1 MAERGSYMAKKKRQ
15 TTCGLCGARL
25 DERSALAHMLV
36 AHGPLA
42 RRRHRRKDW
51 QVRLHRRLE
60 AMGFGEDQAHLIVRA
75 VTEEL
80 RRLGMR

>member
-1 MAERGSYMAKKKRQ
+1 MEKETQ
-15 TTCGLCGARL
+15 ITCGLCGAKL
-25 DERSALAHMLV
+25 DETSALAHMLV

-42 RRRHRRKDW
+42 GRRRRRNDW
-51 QVRLHRRLE
+51 QGRLHRRLE

-80 RRLGMR
+80 RRLSMR

>member
-1 MAERGSYMAKKKRQ
+1 MEKETQ
-15 TTCGLCGARL
+15 ITCGLCGARL
-25 DERSALAHMLV
+25 DESSALAHMLV

>member
-1 MAERGSYMAKKKRQ
+1 MAKKEKQ
-15 TTCGLCGARL
+15 ITCGLCGAQL
-25 DERSALAHMLV
+25 DESKALAHMLV

-51 QVRLHRRLE
+51 EVRLHRRLE
-60 AMGFGEDQAHLIVRA
+60 TLGFGEDQAHLIVRV

-80 RRLGMR
+80 RRLGR